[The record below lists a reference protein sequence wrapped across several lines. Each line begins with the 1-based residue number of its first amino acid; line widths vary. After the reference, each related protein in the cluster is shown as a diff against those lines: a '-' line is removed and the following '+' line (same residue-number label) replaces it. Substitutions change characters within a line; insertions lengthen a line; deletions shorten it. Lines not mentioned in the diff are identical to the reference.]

1 LVSLQMSV
9 SNFILKGKK
18 MTKTVTQGSTVTLH
32 YTGTLE
38 DGTEF
43 DSSRGRTEPMTVAIG
58 NGQLIQGFE
67 TALTGMTEGETKTF
81 TIAHNEAYGPH
92 NPEQVTTL
100 QKSVF
105 PGDFEF
111 TAGMTVPLTNQD
123 SETFMV
129 VLTEINENDV
139 TADFNHP
146 LSGKDLTFEVEVITV
161 SDEET
166 SS

>member
-1 LVSLQMSV
+1 MSV
-9 SNFILKGKK
+9 NSFILKGKK

-43 DSSRGRTEPMTVAIG
+43 DSSRGREEPMTVAIG
-58 NGQLIQGFE
+58 NGQLIPGFE

-81 TIAHNEAYGPH
+81 TIAQNEAYGPH
-92 NPEQVTTL
+92 NPEQITTL
-100 QKSVF
+100 AKDIF
-105 PGDFEF
+105 PGDFVF
-111 TAGMTVPLTNQD
+111 TEGMTVPLSNQNN
-123 SETFMV
+123 ETFMV
-129 VLTEINENDV
+129 VLTEINDNDV

-146 LSGKDLTFEVEVITV
+146 LAGKDLTFEVEVITI
-161 SDEET
+161 SNEET

>member
-1 LVSLQMSV
+1 MSV

-43 DSSRGRTEPMTVAIG
+43 DTSRGREEPMTVAIG

-67 TALTGMTEGETKTF
+67 DALTGMTEGETKTF
-81 TIAHNEAYGPH
+81 TIPHNEAYGPRH
-92 NPEQVTTL
+92 QEQVTTL
-100 QKSVF
+100 GKDIF
-105 PGDFEF
+105 PGDFQFAE
-111 TAGMTVPLTNQD
+111 GMTVPLTNQNN
-123 SETFMV
+123 ETFMV

-146 LSGKDLTFEVEVITV
+146 LAGKDLTFEVEVITV
-161 SDEET
+161 SKKKT
-166 SS
+166 NS

>member
-1 LVSLQMSV
+1 
-9 SNFILKGKK
+9 
-18 MTKTVTQGSTVTLH
+18 MTKTVENGSTVTLH

-43 DSSRGRTEPMTVAIG
+43 DSSRGRDTPMTVAIG
-58 NGQLIQGFE
+58 NGQLIEGFE

-81 TIAHNEAYGPH
+81 TIPHNEAYGPH
-92 NPEQVTTL
+92 NPEQITTL
-100 QKSVF
+100 GKDIF
-105 PGDFEF
+105 PGDFVFEE
-111 TAGMTVPLTNQD
+111 GMAVPLTNQN

-146 LSGKDLTFEVEVITV
+146 LAGKDLTFEVEVITV
-161 SDEET
+161 SNEDTT
-166 SS
+166 S